1 MDPDIFEYFDIS
13 MNLKIYLRM
22 LKLMIK
28 ISRLSFGNKQVRTDR
43 N

>member
-1 MDPDIFEYFDIS
+1 MDLDIFEYFDTS